1 MFGDMFLMHHLRGI
15 FRAQQDGLVMT
26 FQTLPFGDMAV
37 SLNNAKMALL
47 TGDPSGNVLPVVKA
61 PTFDL
66 DIAFRLDMAGR
77 TSSHGA

>member
-1 MFGDMFLMHHLRGI
+1 MLLMHNLGGI

-26 FQTLPFGDMAV
+26 FQTFPFGDMAV
-37 SLNNAKMALL
+37 SLNNAEMTLL

-66 DIAFRLDMAGR
+66 DVALRLDMAGR